1 MPLPVHDRGYPHPEL
16 LAETDWLASRL
27 SDPMVRVVDARSDEN
42 YATGHIPGAVH
53 LSGFSLGGLRA
64 GPEMPEPEAFA
75 QLVGSLGIDEHTP
88 VVVYDQGQS
97 QMAGM
102 TAWAFL
108 YYGHPDLRYL
118 DGGLTKWT
126 AEGLPLSSDPPA
138 HEPRTF
144 AARPMAGVFCSLEQ
158 AKAAVDDDDAI
169 FWDVRSLGEFE
180 GDHAGLESSAAARAP
195 AGSDPPGVDR
205 ALRCQRGDLEACRR
219 DHHPPGGE
227 RDHTGGRRRHQLR
240 RRCARVSRRSS

>member
-27 SDPMVRVVDARSDEN
+27 SDPTVRVVDARSDED
-42 YATGHIPGAVH
+42 YASGHIPGAVH

-180 GDHAGLESSAAARAP
+180 GTTQGWNPPPRLGHLPGAIHLEWTELFDANEGTLKP
-195 AGSDPPGVDR
+195 ATEITT
-205 ALRCQRGDLEACRR
+205 LLEANGIT
-219 DHHPPGGE
+219 PE
-227 RDHTGGRRRHQLR
+227 AAVATY
-240 RRCARVSRRSS
+240 